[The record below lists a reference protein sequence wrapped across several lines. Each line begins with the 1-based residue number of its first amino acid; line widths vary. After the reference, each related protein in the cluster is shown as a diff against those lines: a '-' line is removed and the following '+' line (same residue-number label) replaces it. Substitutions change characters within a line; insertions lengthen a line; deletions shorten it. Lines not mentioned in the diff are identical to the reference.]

1 MIFRA
6 KNGAKIIEKIQ
17 IDESE
22 AMKKYT
28 SINHV
33 LAIIKIEDD
42 YLMGWHRWRNDWE
55 TFGGLLQF
63 RYLQIRQS
71 LFLHRFV
78 KLFLKLQANL

>member
-33 LAIIKIEDD
+33 LASIKREMIGKH
-42 YLMGWHRWRNDWE
+42 LVV
-55 TFGGLLQF
+55 LLKMEN
-63 RYLQIRQS
+63 
-71 LFLHRFV
+71 V
-78 KLFLKLQANL
+78 